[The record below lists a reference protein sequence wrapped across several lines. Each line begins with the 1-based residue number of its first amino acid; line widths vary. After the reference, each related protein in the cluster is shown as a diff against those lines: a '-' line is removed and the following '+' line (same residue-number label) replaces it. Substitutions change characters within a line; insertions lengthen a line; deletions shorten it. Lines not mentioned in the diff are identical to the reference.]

1 MNEQAAN
8 ALLKS
13 LEEPP
18 ATSHLILVTG
28 APQALLPT
36 IRSRCQVLRMGPLPA
51 PILASYLRDRCRLGP
66 EEAHLRASLAGGS
79 VGAAIAFDSEEYRE
93 LREDLL
99 GILESAAGGGAQRL
113 DAAERLAEQE
123 DAALALTALRSLLRD
138 AAVLRLGASKQAL
151 LNADVGDRIAAIAK
165 GPVGERAAEIAETA
179 AETRTLLRGNAH
191 RLLVMDLLMDAVGVR
206 SSR

>member
-1 MNEQAAN
+1 VFVVDEAHAMNEQAAN

-51 PILASYLRDRCRLGP
+51 PILAAYLRDRCSLGP
-66 EEAHLRASLAGGS
+66 EEAHLRAALAGGS

-99 GILESAAGGGAQRL
+99 GILESAAGGAQRL

-123 DAALALTALRSLLRD
+123 DAALALTALRS
-138 AAVLRLGASKQAL
+138 LRLGASKQAL

-191 RLLVMDLLMDAVGVR
+191 RLLVMDLLMDAVGPR
-206 SSR
+206 